1 MGGLAGVGVDS
12 TLPDGPE
19 PGHLKEELWDEA
31 PLVPMS
37 VNMKRFSPPPSPSFL
52 FFHSCTENAC
62 HRVRQAC
69 TVLPW
74 PLQMLAVGQN
84 ARVQFLRL
92 VCFLLLRFHTHAGG
106 ASYANWSLGHQGLC
120 PLEMEEVR

>member
-19 PGHLKEELWDEA
+19 PGRLKEELWDEA

-37 VNMKRFSPPPSPSFL
+37 VNMKRFSPPPSPSPSFL
-52 FFHSCTENAC
+52 FFHSCAENAC

-84 ARVQFLRL
+84 AESNFFDWFVFFF
-92 VCFLLLRFHTHAGG
+92 CGFIHTPEAHHTPTG
-106 ASYANWSLGHQGLC
+106 AWATRGYVL
-120 PLEMEEVR
+120 